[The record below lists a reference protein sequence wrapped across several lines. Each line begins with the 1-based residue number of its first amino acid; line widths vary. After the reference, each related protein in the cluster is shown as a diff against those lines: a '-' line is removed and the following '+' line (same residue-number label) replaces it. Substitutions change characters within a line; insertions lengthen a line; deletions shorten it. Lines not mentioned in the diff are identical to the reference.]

1 VRHDVSPTGALPVP
15 TQGNEESNMTR
26 IAIAVV
32 SAMLMMGGT
41 AAFAQTGGGMS
52 KDEMSK
58 DSMAKDNMSKDA
70 MSKDGMAKD
79 NMSKDAMSKD
89 KMAKD
94 KMAKPK
100 SHDKMGKEGDAMS
113 GGMDK

>member
-1 VRHDVSPTGALPVP
+1 M
-15 TQGNEESNMTR
+15 NK

-41 AAFAQTGGGMS
+41 AAFAQTGAMS
-52 KDEMSK
+52 KDAMSK
-58 DSMAKDNMSKDA
+58 DAMSKDNMSKDAMSKDA

-79 NMSKDAMSKD
+79 NMSKD
-89 KMAKD
+89 

-100 SHDKMGKEGDAMS
+100 SHDKMGKQGDAMS
-113 GGMDK
+113 GGMSK